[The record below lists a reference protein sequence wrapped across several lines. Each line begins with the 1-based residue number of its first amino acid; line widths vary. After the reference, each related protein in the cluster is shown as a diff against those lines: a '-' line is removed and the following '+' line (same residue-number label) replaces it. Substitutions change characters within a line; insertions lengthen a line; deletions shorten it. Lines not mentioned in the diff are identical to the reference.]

1 MAQAAS
7 GVGVTLSVGEIIA
20 CFFFGEVIASM
31 WILVNALQ
39 LLVFFGIWKI
49 LLPELLKV
57 VLTELKRV
65 SWGEYIDDLDVGISI
80 SELIWGDSEDY
91 ETIPND

>member
-1 MAQAAS
+1 M
-7 GVGVTLSVGEIIA
+7 
-20 CFFFGEVIASM
+20 
-31 WILVNALQ
+31 
-39 LLVFFGIWKI
+39 
-49 LLPELLKV
+49 LPELLKV

-80 SELIWGDSEDY
+80 SELIWSDSEDY